1 MRRPALRTLYLLKR
15 AEALARAGIED
26 ALRELA
32 VTPGQYTTMALLKTQ
47 REISSAELA
56 RRVSVTPQS
65 ISETIAVLER
75 KGLIAR
81 SESPAN
87 KRILRIGI
95 TPAGAALLKVC
106 DGRVDRFERSLLA
119 RLDAGQLSGLR
130 EALAAIVQSDRP
142 G

>member
-1 MRRPALRTLYLLKR
+1 MKRPPVRTIYLLKR
-15 AEALARAGIED
+15 AEALVKAGLED

-65 ISETIAVLER
+65 ISEMIAVLER

-87 KRILRIGI
+87 KRVLRIGL

-106 DGRVDRFERSLLA
+106 DGRVDRFERALLA
-119 RLDAGQLSGLR
+119 RLGDGHLQGLR
-130 EALAAIVQSDRP
+130 EALAALVEADQP
-142 G
+142 A